1 MNNKNS
7 FSSRENIQS
16 EEMLLLDLQTQQQE
30 TLVSLGIAEK
40 ASAEL
45 DNDSLNNLTRLSVAL
60 LHNKDEVGKTIEI
73 PTIRFSSPGISST
86 GHSTTSYK
94 YVPVAAIQ
102 GDQMELRNDFTL
114 KEVTAVTDIIQ
125 GLKDA
130 KAYGVLPHLS
140 GDLANI
146 HNPNTALMR
155 LPKLADIS

>member
-1 MNNKNS
+1 MNSKNS
-7 FSSRENIQS
+7 FSSPENIQS

-30 TLVSLGIAEK
+30 TLIGLGIGEK

-45 DNDSLNNLTRLSVAL
+45 DSGSLNNLTRLSVAL
-60 LHNKDEVGKTIEI
+60 LHNKGDGGETIEI
-73 PTIRFSSPGISST
+73 PAIRFSSPGISGT
-86 GHSTTSYK
+86 GHSTTGYK
-94 YVPVAAIQ
+94 YVPVATIE

-114 KEVTAVTDIIQ
+114 QEVTAVTDIIQ

-155 LPKLADIS
+155 LPKLVDIS